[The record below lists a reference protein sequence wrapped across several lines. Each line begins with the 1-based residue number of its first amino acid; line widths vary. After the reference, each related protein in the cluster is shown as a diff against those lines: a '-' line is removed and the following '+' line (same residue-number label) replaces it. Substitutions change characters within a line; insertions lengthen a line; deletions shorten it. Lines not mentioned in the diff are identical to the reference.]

1 MSEISK
7 VISINNQ
14 DLIFYGA
21 LSDNYMNHIDINLGS
36 ELNVLESIV
45 KKYLTPNAISLDIGA
60 NIGTMS
66 AALSRFTPE
75 GKVFSFEP
83 SLINYNFLNKNLSEN
98 KCHNCKTYQ
107 LAVGDGGRGMLK
119 FHDTTHAAGSHVI
132 SDHHMINGK
141 KLVNNKFKKIISL
154 FFKILK
160 NINKPKKLISHFFK
174 ILKRIFLSSKVE
186 NPTKKNSLRK
196 YINVN
201 QVSID
206 DWTRENNI
214 ENLDFV
220 KIDVEGF
227 EYEVITGMKK
237 SIKKF
242 DPIVFIEFNSWTT
255 IAFRNMNPRFLLD
268 FLISN
273 FSYVYSVNKENAEL
287 VRISGEESKLSFL
300 HNNLVLHG
308 CVDDLMLSNS
318 DLISNNDKFP
328 SEPENI

>member
-1 MSEISK
+1 
-7 VISINNQ
+7 
-14 DLIFYGA
+14 
-21 LSDNYMNHIDINLGS
+21 MNHIDINLGS

-66 AALSRFTPE
+66 VALSRFTPE
-75 GKVFSFEP
+75 GKIFSFEP

-107 LAVGDGGRGMLK
+107 LAVGEGGRGMLQ
-119 FHDTTHAAGSHVI
+119 FHDTTFGAGSHVV
-132 SDHHMINGK
+132 SDHHMISSMVK
-141 KLVNNKFKKIISL
+141 SDV
-154 FFKILK
+154 
-160 NINKPKKLISHFFK
+160 NKPKKFFLSFFEK
-174 ILKRIFLSSKVE
+174 ILKRK
-186 NPTKKNSLRK
+186 LRK
-196 YINVN
+196 NIAENSIKENSERKSIDVN

-206 DWTRENNI
+206 DWARENNI

-242 DPIVFIEFNSWTT
+242 DPVVFIEFNSWTT

-287 VRISGEESKLSFL
+287 TRILGEESKLSFL
-300 HNNLVLHG
+300 HSNLVLHG
-308 CVDDLMLSNS
+308 CVDDLVLSNS

-328 SEPENI
+328 TEPENIK

>member
-7 VISINNQ
+7 VITINNQ
-14 DLIFYGA
+14 DSIFYGA
-21 LSDNYMNHIDINLGS
+21 SSDNYMNHIDINLGS

-66 AALSRFTPE
+66 VALSRYTPE

-107 LAVGDGGRGMLK
+107 LAVGEGGRGMLK
-119 FHDTTHAAGSHVI
+119 FHDAKFAAGSHVL
-132 SDHHMINGK
+132 SDHHMVSGIDKSDINKPIK
-141 KLVNNKFKKIISL
+141 KFLLFFKKISKRK
-154 FFKILK
+154 FQK
-160 NINKPKKLISHFFK
+160 NIA
-174 ILKRIFLSSKVE
+174 E
-186 NPTKKNSLRK
+186 NPTKKNSSRK
-196 YINVN
+196 SIDVN

-206 DWTRENNI
+206 DWTRKNNI

-287 VRISGEESKLSFL
+287 VRILGEESKLSFL

-318 DLISNNDKFP
+318 DLLLNNDKFP